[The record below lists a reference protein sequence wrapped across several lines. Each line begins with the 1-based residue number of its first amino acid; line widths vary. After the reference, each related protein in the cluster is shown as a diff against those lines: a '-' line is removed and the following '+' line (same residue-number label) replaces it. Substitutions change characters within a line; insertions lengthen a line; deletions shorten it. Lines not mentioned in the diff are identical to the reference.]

1 MRALL
6 ARLRD
11 RRAVGAGA
19 AVPGSAL
26 ALLLLAQGAAVL
38 PHAARLSPLLLLV
51 WLLCVLWRLQV
62 FRGRWHFPPTT
73 VKAGLV
79 LLAGVAVALAYR
91 RPFALEPAVAL
102 LVVAFAL
109 KLLETRSRRDGFVLV
124 LQGYFVVAA
133 ELLFEQ
139 GMGTAARQLCTVA
152 LLTAALVALHD
163 GGRARAATESL
174 RTAAVLLLQAIPLT
188 VVMFL
193 FFPRI
198 APLWSVPLAE
208 GAGRTGISETMAPGD
223 IARLGR
229 SDELAFR
236 VEFEGAVPPPRD
248 LYWRVL
254 TYSRYEDG
262 VWSPGGAVPGD
273 ARLVQWGGR
282 APERWSAVPARAPS
296 LRYTVVAEPT
306 HRPWLYA
313 LDLAFPRTPGTGLGR
328 DFRLLAREPVT
339 ARLRYA
345 VESRRGAVLDPEL
358 PAWLRMRET
367 RLPAEGEPRS
377 RAFLAALVAEHGRG
391 DALVTALLRHFREA
405 PFRYTLTPPTLTG
418 DRIDAFLFDTRA
430 GFCAH
435 YAGAFVYL
443 MRLAGVPARVVAG
456 YQGGELN
463 PVGDHVVVRQY
474 DAHAWAEVW
483 FEGRGWVRVDPTAA
497 VAPGRIEGGAEAA
510 LAQQAGEAASPFRG
524 AFWRSLGWAMDALYF
539 LDSLEHRWNVLV
551 LAYDADRQSRVLRD
565 LLGAL
570 TPLRVAV
577 GAAVAGS
584 LALALPALFFLL
596 RRGPRRSPALRVL
609 DALDAGL
616 ARGGLGRRRG
626 EAPARWGERVAR
638 VRPEFADDVRALTGW
653 VDAVLF
659 GPSPAPEAAVPPEL
673 RRRLLRLRLRLAT
686 PVLLA
691 GSAAGSREDPG
702 RAG

>member
-1 MRALL
+1 
-6 ARLRD
+6 
-11 RRAVGAGA
+11 VGAGA

-26 ALLLLAQGAAVL
+26 ALLLVAQGAAVL

-62 FRGRWHFPPTT
+62 FRGRWHFPPTV

-79 LLAGVAVALAYR
+79 LLAGVGVALAYR

-139 GMGTAARQLCTVA
+139 GMATAARQLCTVA

-208 GAGRTGISETMAPGD
+208 GAGRTGIAETMAPGD

-236 VEFEGAVPPPRD
+236 VEFEGAVPPPRE

-262 VWSPGGAVPGD
+262 VWSPGGGVPGD
-273 ARLVQWGGR
+273 VRLVQWGGR
-282 APERWSAVPARAPS
+282 VPERWSAVPEDAPA
-296 LRYTVVAEPT
+296 LRYAVVAEPT
-306 HRPWLYA
+306 RRPWLYA
-313 LDLAFPRTPGTGLGR
+313 LDLALPRTPGTGLGR
-328 DFRLLAREPVT
+328 DFRLLSREPVT

-345 VESRRGAVLDPEL
+345 VESRPGAVLDPEL
-358 PAWLRMRET
+358 PAWLRIRET
-367 RLPAEGEPRS
+367 RLPSTGEPRS

-391 DALVTALLRHFREA
+391 EALVAALLAHFREA

-418 DRIDAFLFDTRA
+418 DRIDGFLFDTRA

-443 MRLAGVPARVVAG
+443 LRLAGVPARVVAG

-463 PVGDHVVVRQY
+463 PVGDHLVVRQY

-497 VAPGRIEGGAEAA
+497 VAPGRIESGAEAA
-510 LAQQAGEAASPFRG
+510 LAQGAGEAASPFRG

-570 TPLRVAV
+570 TPLRVAL
-577 GAAVAGS
+577 GAAVAGG

-596 RRGPRRSPALRVL
+596 RRGPRRSPALRLL

-616 ARGGLGRRRG
+616 ARSGLGRRTG
-626 EAPARWGERVAR
+626 EPPARWGERVAR
-638 VRPEFADDVRALTGW
+638 ARPELAADLRALTGW

-659 GPSPAPEAAVPPEL
+659 GPSPAPEAPVPPAL

-686 PVLLA
+686 PFAVA
-691 GSAAGSREDPG
+691 GPAAEGREAPG